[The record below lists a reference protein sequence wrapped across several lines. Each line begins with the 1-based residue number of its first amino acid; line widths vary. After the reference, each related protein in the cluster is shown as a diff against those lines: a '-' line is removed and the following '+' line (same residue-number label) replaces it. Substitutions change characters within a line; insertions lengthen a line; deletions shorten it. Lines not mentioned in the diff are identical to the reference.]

1 MAAGGKKDVMQ
12 SIALSHIDGNIR
24 NGLQAGR
31 LEAGW
36 DLVVGSCWVL
46 PTQRSKVISICKT
59 Q

>member
-1 MAAGGKKDVMQ
+1 MAVGGKKDVMR

-24 NGLQAGR
+24 NGRQAGR

-36 DLVVGSCWVL
+36 DPAAGSCWVL
-46 PTQRSKVISICKT
+46 PTQRSKVISICKA